1 MLKFLF
7 LQCQE
12 YQPSNDT
19 LRSVLPLNVSR
30 GDIRGDGGPNGT
42 DDEDSRWNYGTPNRK
57 NFRFNSDYVEHDYG
71 NNDQQ
76 EYHPEGSRNA
86 GSVRSEHRDY
96 LNNYPYNSET
106 AGRYGGYSD
115 GEESY
120 GSGNN
125 DDRHRYPPGQRE
137 FNRTKYGGKIRWRIF
152 MRKVSNYRCVCA
164 IM

>member
-1 MLKFLF
+1 M
-7 LQCQE
+7 
-12 YQPSNDT
+12 NA
-19 LRSVLPLNVSR
+19 SR
-30 GDIRGDGGPNGT
+30 GDMRGDGGPNGT
-42 DDEDSRWNYGTPNRK
+42 DEENSKWRDEIQNGE
-57 NFRFNSDYVEHDYG
+57 NFHLNSDYVEHDYG

-86 GSVRSEHRDY
+86 GSYGSGHRSY
-96 LNNYPYNSET
+96 LNNYPYKSET

-125 DDRHRYPPGQRE
+125 DDRYRYSPGQRE
-137 FNRTKYGGKIRWRIF
+137 FNRTEYGGKIRWRIF
-152 MRKVSNYRCVCA
+152 MRKVSNYRYVCA